1 MPQPIVKRDDHE
13 IQKFIRDSDQA
24 GNLERIKGHFAR
36 LGLGHLRVR
45 WCFADEDIIDVG
57 ASGYRSR
64 LLLPILSGLKPGEI
78 TEEWS
83 SRFSELVR
91 EELPEDEY
99 ESRKKAIEPL
109 LAKSVA
115 VVISPARIG

>member
-1 MPQPIVKRDDHE
+1 M
-13 IQKFIRDSDQA
+13 KFRNSSETA
-24 GNLERIKGHFAR
+24 TNTGNLERIKGHFSR

-45 WCFADEDIIDVG
+45 WAYADEDIIDVG

-64 LLLPILSGLKPGEI
+64 LLLPILEGLNPGEI

-83 SRFSELVR
+83 SQFSKLVR
-91 EELPEDEY
+91 EELSEDEY
-99 ESRKKAIEPL
+99 QNRKKAIEPL

-115 VVISPARIG
+115 VVIHPAHV